1 MPPSLAEQRDEEQ
14 RISQQMGL
22 ESREGFGSTQFPVHP
37 LEREVLGEEHGLEL
51 QVEGALDLGTALRA
65 VGWDAAWPSATS
77 CFPLTA
83 PEAWKP
89 PSLWLIHGMQSSR
102 ALRVGQLP
110 LTGYIKY

>member
-1 MPPSLAEQRDEEQ
+1 
-14 RISQQMGL
+14 MGL
-22 ESREGFGSTQFPVHP
+22 EGREGFGSTQFPHP

-51 QVEGALDLGTALRA
+51 QVKGELEMGTALRT
-65 VGWDAAWPSATS
+65 VGWDAAWPSPTS